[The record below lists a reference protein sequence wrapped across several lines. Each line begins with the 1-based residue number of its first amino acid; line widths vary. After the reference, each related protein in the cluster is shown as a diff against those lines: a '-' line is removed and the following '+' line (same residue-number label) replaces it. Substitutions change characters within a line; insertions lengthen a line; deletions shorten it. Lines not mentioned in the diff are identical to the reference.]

1 MIFPPARMMR
11 SLLPVALAMTAL
23 IGQDLAQ
30 EANPSPAGA
39 RNLIT
44 NGRGDSGLSM
54 PEGNTEAP
62 SAPELLPESS
72 AIPIR
77 SPLPP
82 GTPSPS
88 QTPEGRKFSVTSKH
102 LYAQRNAQRKERS
115 KTRHRFSAAGHAR
128 SSHFAVAQRARL
140 HSGTRVNLQHRSV
153 RREHHAHRA
162 RRRVVIYEYVDWG
175 PG

>member
-1 MIFPPARMMR
+1 MQTMIFPPVRMMR
-11 SLLPVALAMTAL
+11 SLLPVALATMAL
-23 IGQDLAQ
+23 IGRDLAQ

-39 RNLIT
+39 RSLIT

-88 QTPEGRKFSVTSKH
+88 QMPEGRKISVTSKH
-102 LYAQRNAQRKERS
+102 LYAQRKQRS

-162 RRRVVIYEYVDWG
+162 RRGVVIYEYVDWG